1 MKKIIIIATAFLMTV
16 SVFAQDGKSIYNKY
30 SDMQDVSSVYISPAM
45 FRLMGRLPD
54 IEVSGGSSFNLGA
67 FVHSLTGMYI
77 INSENK
83 GINSS
88 IKSEAERMIA
98 RGRYELLMEAK
109 DNGETVRMYTSGN
122 DRTIDSFVFLVN
134 EANECTFI
142 CFDGKM
148 DRAEVE
154 KAIAATMDDR

>member
-1 MKKIIIIATAFLMTV
+1 MKKIIIIATALLMTV

-30 SDMQDVSSVYISPAM
+30 SDMRDVSSVYISPAM

-54 IEVSGGSSFNLGA
+54 IEVSDGASFNLGA

-83 GINSS
+83 DINSS
-88 IKSEAERMIA
+88 LKSEAERMISK
-98 RGRYELLMEAK
+98 GRYEMLMEVK
-109 DNGETVRMYTSGN
+109 DSGETVRMYTSGN
-122 DRTIDSFVFLVN
+122 DKIIDSFVFLVK
-134 EANECTFI
+134 EVNECTFI

-154 KAIAATMDDR
+154 KAVATTMKNR